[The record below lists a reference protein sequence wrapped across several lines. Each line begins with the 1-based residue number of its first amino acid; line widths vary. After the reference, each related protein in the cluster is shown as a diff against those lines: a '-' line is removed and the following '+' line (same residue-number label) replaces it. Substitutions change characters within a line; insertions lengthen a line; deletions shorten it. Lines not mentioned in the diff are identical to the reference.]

1 MYACTLRTKLAPVI
15 NSRQH
20 IRRTS
25 MHAGRRS
32 WVAVTAVSVMLLAM
46 VVISDAFF
54 SAQFARTTIRNQM
67 GSGVRLDLTCFRKV
81 EDKRWYMHKPGIRWV
96 KINHFSLNDGQGYI
110 MYHPGLP
117 FVQEKIACNFRA
129 NWRGRTCSWVTF
141 DDYADSADADADDR
155 TWHLRRNGIYDEIT
169 SGQFRRRLKYRY
181 RYCRGFGG
189 HGRSARWHG
198 QDLKHVNWDYS
209 QPAIVAKNDNLV

>member
-1 MYACTLRTKLAPVI
+1 
-15 NSRQH
+15 
-20 IRRTS
+20 
-25 MHAGRRS
+25 MHDRRRS
-32 WVAVTAVSVMLLAM
+32 SAALTTVAVMLLAM
-46 VVISDAFF
+46 APVSDAFF
-54 SAQFARTTIRNQM
+54 SAQFARTTILNQM

-96 KINHFSLNDGQGYI
+96 KIDHFSLNDGQGYI

-129 NWRGRTCSWVTF
+129 NSRGRTCSWVTF

-155 TWHLRRNGIYDEIT
+155 TWYLRQNGIYDEIM
-169 SGQFRRRLKYRY
+169 SGQFRRGLKYRY

-189 HGRSARWHG
+189 HGWSAMRYR
-198 QDLKHVNWDYS
+198 QNLKHANWEYS
-209 QPAIVAKNDNLV
+209 QPAITVKNYNLV